1 MRPFVEIDLHIAV
14 AQLALDIA
22 PSALSA
28 GIPAY
33 LNLVPGNAYVAQAD
47 EEFALDTHDRRQAA
61 AVSGNGRVH
70 QRFERERLHVGN
82 RRGIVPCGPCA
93 GSCHV
98 DGCGDHAFRFLREHQ
113 NHGQRLR
120 ACGGFL
126 LGEGRRAGADGSF
139 GQILVREFQ
148 FAIRKATVCEP
159 GSCRFG
165 ERHVESDV
173 GRYGNFERRARCLQ
187 VVGQLLHADLRLG
200 HLLDFQN
207 IFTALGTGDLHRC
220 LARVKPVVLRQVEI
234 HDDFGLGRTLNRHAF
249 GQPALLGRGDL
260 GSQIAVGNVRVER
273 HGDFFLLRVGELQL
287 LLADDLQGVDDAA
300 LHRDPERYVLAA
312 HLEDVVGDLV
322 LLGLVGIDREG
333 HLGAVAATGGR
344 RVHEGMGA
352 FERPFVRTGYQHRDV
367 AALAGQN
374 VRFGHEGDFE
384 LLLGL
389 RGSLLEGDRIGSRR
403 LAAGERIAEGLV
415 LLLVVGF
422 HRELHDVAVL
432 AFQGGRGYV
441 VVCVARERPF
451 ARAGDHY
458 RCLAALAADV
468 GRFRSDGDFVR
479 SRSRLF
485 VVFIVAGA
493 AAYERGCSEKEPFS
507 YFHSVCQFVFVGKK
521 RRHASACV
529 FHAAAVN

>member
-1 MRPFVEIDLHIAV
+1 
-14 AQLALDIA
+14 
-22 PSALSA
+22 
-28 GIPAY
+28 
-33 LNLVPGNAYVAQAD
+33 
-47 EEFALDTHDRRQAA
+47 
-61 AVSGNGRVH
+61 
-70 QRFERERLHVGN
+70 
-82 RRGIVPCGPCA
+82 
-93 GSCHV
+93 
-98 DGCGDHAFRFLREHQ
+98 
-113 NHGQRLR
+113 
-120 ACGGFL
+120 
-126 LGEGRRAGADGSF
+126 
-139 GQILVREFQ
+139 
-148 FAIRKATVCEP
+148 
-159 GSCRFG
+159 
-165 ERHVESDV
+165 
-173 GRYGNFERRARCLQ
+173 
-187 VVGQLLHADLRLG
+187 
-200 HLLDFQN
+200 
-207 IFTALGTGDLHRC
+207 
-220 LARVKPVVLRQVEI
+220 
-234 HDDFGLGRTLNRHAF
+234 
-249 GQPALLGRGDL
+249 
-260 GSQIAVGNVRVER
+260 
-273 HGDFFLLRVGELQL
+273 
-287 LLADDLQGVDDAA
+287 
-300 LHRDPERYVLAA
+300 
-312 HLEDVVGDLV
+312 
-322 LLGLVGIDREG
+322 
-333 HLGAVAATGGR
+333 
-344 RVHEGMGA
+344 MGA

-389 RGSLLEGDRIGSRR
+389 RSFLLEGDCIGSFL
-403 LAAGERIAEGLV
+403 LAAGERIVEGLI